1 MNKKL
6 KNFFTKIKFLRGKKK
21 LQNLKITF
29 VALCQKIL
37 ENYFQILTK
46 HIIKNQEFKSQKIF
60 WLWHDDILTFDYRES
75 PKIGKISG
83 FFDFFGQSEIS
94 M

>member
-1 MNKKL
+1 MEQKL
-6 KNFFTKIKFLRGKKK
+6 TKFFHKSKLLRGNKK
-21 LQNLKITF
+21 LQNVKIIL

-46 HIIKNQEFKSQKIF
+46 PIIKNTKFKSQKIF

>member
-1 MNKKL
+1 MEQKL
-6 KNFFTKIKFLRGKKK
+6 TNFFHKSKLLRGNKK
-21 LQNLKITF
+21 LQNVKIIL

-46 HIIKNQEFKSQKIF
+46 PIIKNIKFKSQKKF